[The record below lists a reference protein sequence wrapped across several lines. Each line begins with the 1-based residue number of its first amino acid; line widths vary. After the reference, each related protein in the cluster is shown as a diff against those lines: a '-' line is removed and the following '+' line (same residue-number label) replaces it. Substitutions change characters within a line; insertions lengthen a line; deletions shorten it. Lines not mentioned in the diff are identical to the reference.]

1 MLDRWRPDPASC
13 RPSDARGDH
22 AGGWDVS
29 TRLPPIIVSLLDT
42 DLYKF
47 TMLQAF
53 LHQHPAATGEYRFV
67 HRGGG
72 AAPLGDL
79 KDEVDAQIDSLCALR
94 FRPEELA
101 YLRSLRFIKP
111 DLVDYLDLF
120 QFRRHFITVAA
131 NAPGGLDIVARGPL
145 MHVMLFEVFVLAI
158 VSEVAFARH
167 DTHTLFAEGR
177 RRLASK
183 LDALREFG
191 RRAPKRHPYVFFE
204 FGTRRRASRAWQ
216 EEVVDTFA
224 AGAPQFFRGTSNV
237 DLARRK
243 GLVPI
248 GTMAHEYLQAHQAFG
263 YRLRDFQKMALEN
276 WVREYRGDLGI
287 ALTDT
292 VGMDAF
298 LADFDLYFAKL
309 FDGLRQ
315 DSGDPVAW
323 GHKALAHYERLRID
337 TNTKTLVFSDA
348 LDFPRTFAL
357 YEEFAGRAPVGFGVG
372 THLTHDLGGKP
383 LNIVMKLVRCN
394 DAPVAKLSDT
404 PGKMLSDDAT
414 FVAYLKQVF
423 GVKD

>member
-1 MLDRWRPDPASC
+1 MSA
-13 RPSDARGDH
+13 
-22 AGGWDVS
+22 
-29 TRLPPIIVSLLDT
+29 RLPPIIVSLLDT

-53 LHQHPAATGEYRFV
+53 LHQHPAATGEYRFK
-67 HRGGG
+67 HRAGG
-72 AAPLGDL
+72 ALPLAAL
-79 KDEVDAQIDSLCALR
+79 KDEVEAQIDSLCTLR

-120 QFRRHFITVAA
+120 QFRRHFITVDA
-131 NAPGGLDIVARGPL
+131 NASGGLDIVARGPL
-145 MHVMLFEVFVLAI
+145 MHVMLFEIFVLAI
-158 VSEVAFARH
+158 ISEVEFSRRDDRDGA
-167 DTHTLFAEGR
+167 LAEGR
-177 RRLASK
+177 RRLAAK
-183 LDALREFG
+183 MGTLREFG
-191 RRAPKRHPYVFFE
+191 LRAPKRNPYIFFE

-216 EEVVDTFA
+216 EEVVDTLSA
-224 AGAPQFFRGTSNV
+224 ESPQFFRGTSNV

-309 FDGLRQ
+309 FDGLRH
-315 DSGDPVAW
+315 DSGDPVTWAD
-323 GHKALAHYERLRID
+323 KALAHYERLRID
-337 TNTKTLVFSDA
+337 TNTKTLVFSDS
-348 LDFPRTFAL
+348 LDFAKTFRL
-357 YEEFAGRAPVGFGVG
+357 YEAFADRARVSFGIG
-372 THLTHDLGGKP
+372 THLTNDLGVTP

-394 DAPVAKLSDT
+394 DAPVAKLSDA
-404 PGKMLSDDAT
+404 PGKTLSDDET
-414 FVAYLKQVF
+414 FLAYLKQVF
-423 GVKD
+423 NVRTEA